1 MSSVIFNR
9 TENIQVIRPMPAMP
23 KRLLPLLLLV
33 LALTSLARAF
43 SLAVYAQTP
52 VAQDASSASWRE
64 EFSNPE
70 AFLKAWTPY
79 GFLAT
84 GVDAKHPLGTTVS
97 GAKARPDWWQIVD
110 GALLCQNFPEE
121 KHPAGLTHPASG
133 TNIRLCC
140 RIKLPKGGMGQFTIR
155 GDNPI
160 VEKNFHIAVFRI
172 HTDLVAAAENDVLH
186 PKDSPEAK
194 AMKEKGEWNRKF
206 FIAKTEKRTIAPD
219 VWHEL
224 VVELRGKELTAF
236 VDGEKALTYTTLC
249 GDVPKTS
256 IGLAG
261 GHSKADVMQTW
272 FDDVQFSPLD

>member
-1 MSSVIFNR
+1 
-9 TENIQVIRPMPAMP
+9 MPSLYP
-23 KRLLPLLLLV
+23 
-33 LALTSLARAF
+33 LARACAALLALSLTHSPRLLAQAPDTTSSSHTTWKEDF
-43 SLAVYAQTP
+43 SQ
-52 VAQDASSASWRE
+52 
-64 EFSNPE
+64 PE
-70 AFLKAWTPY
+70 AFQKKWTPY

-84 GVDAKHPLGTTVS
+84 GIDAKHPLGNAVS

-121 KHPAGLTHPASG
+121 KHPAGLTHPAYGS
-133 TNIRLCC
+133 NIRLRC

-160 VEKNFHIAVFRI
+160 VERNFHVAVFRI
-172 HTDLVAAAENDVLH
+172 HTDSVAAADNDVIH

-206 FIAKTEKRTIAPD
+206 FVAKTEKRAIDPD
-219 VWHEL
+219 AWHVL
-224 VVELRGKELTAF
+224 VIELRGKEMTAF

-261 GHSKADVMQTW
+261 GRSNAGVTQTW
-272 FDDVQFSPLD
+272 FDDVEFSPLD

>member
-1 MSSVIFNR
+1 MF
-9 TENIQVIRPMPAMP
+9 PP
-23 KRLLPLLLLV
+23 PLLLRSALV
-33 LALTSLARAF
+33 LSLA
-43 SLAVYAQTP
+43 LALASPSAVRAQTP
-52 VAQDASSASWRE
+52 IAAAASAASWKE
-64 EFSNPE
+64 DFSNPE
-70 AFLKAWTPY
+70 AFQKAWTPY

-84 GVDAKHPLGTTVS
+84 GIDAQHPLGTTVS
-97 GAKARPDWWQIVD
+97 GAKARPDWWQLRD

-121 KHPAGLTHPASG
+121 KHPAGLTHAASG
-133 TNIRLCC
+133 TNIRLRC
-140 RIKLPKGGMGQFTIR
+140 RVKLPAGGMGQFTIR

-172 HTDLVAAAENDVLH
+172 HTDSVAAAENDVRH

-224 VVELRGKELTAF
+224 VIELRGKEMTAF

-261 GHSKADVMQTW
+261 GHSRSGVMQTW
-272 FDDVQFSPLD
+272 FDDVEFSALD